1 MNSASGSSYFALQ
14 ASWGVTKHL
23 GGRGATDELARLCLV
38 HGGSRVLVV
47 GCGVGTSA
55 CYLAAR
61 LQAKVVGVDISPAMV
76 RRSAGRA
83 RKKGLTET
91 ARFLVGSGTALPFDD
106 GSFDVVLSESV
117 NSFIPD
123 RERALSEY
131 RRVAKPGG
139 TVGMNE
145 CVWLES
151 PPGDLA
157 AYLERVTGARFIDAE
172 EKSWSR
178 LLEQCGFDAVS
189 EHIHRTGILQQ
200 WCSEVRHVD
209 AHEFADAWG
218 SFVRGCFSNPGA
230 YRSFLRTALKVP
242 GSAGRMF
249 RYFGYGIYIGHKPE
263 VDAAGRV

>member
-1 MNSASGSSYFALQ
+1 
-14 ASWGVTKHL
+14 
-23 GGRGATDELARLCLV
+23 
-38 HGGSRVLVV
+38 VLVV

-61 LQAKVVGVDISPAMV
+61 LQARVVGVDISPAMV
-76 RRSAGRA
+76 RRSARRA
-83 RKKGLTET
+83 RKKGLTER
-91 ARFLVGSGTALPFDD
+91 AAFLVGSGTALPFDD

-123 RERALSEY
+123 RVRALSEY

-157 AYLERVTGARFIDAE
+157 AYLERVTGARFMDA
-172 EKSWSR
+172 KGSWSR

-189 EHIHRTGILQQ
+189 EHIHRTGILEQ
-200 WCSEVRHVD
+200 WCSEVRQAD
-209 AHEFADAWG
+209 AHEFVAAWG
-218 SFVRGCFSNPGA
+218 SFVRGFFSNA
-230 YRSFLRTALKVP
+230 EYRSFARTALKVP
-242 GSAGRMF
+242 ASAGRML
-249 RYFGYGIYIGHKPE
+249 RYFGYGIYVGYKPE
-263 VDAAGRV
+263 VDAAGRR